1 MDVRRGVA
9 AGLVGLALL
18 AGTTGCSKIGE
29 KVAEEAIEQNSNC
42 EGVDVDIEEG
52 GFSGN
57 CDGQEIDANASG
69 NAELPS
75 DWPTD
80 LAPPEGFAIETSTA
94 TDSPIRSLNVIGS
107 VDGDVTAIYEG
118 IKAQLTEAGYTID
131 ADSLADSGIG
141 PSGTLS
147 ATGPE
152 WTASVVVTEDVS
164 GVLEGNV
171 SVTYTLNAV

>member
-9 AGLVGLALL
+9 ASLVGLALL
-18 AGTTGCSKIGE
+18 AGATGCSKIGE
-29 KVAEEAIEQNSNC
+29 KVAEEAIEGNSNC

-52 GFSGN
+52 GFSGT
-57 CDGQEIDANASG
+57 CDGQDIDANASG
-69 NAELPS
+69 DADLPT
-75 DWPTD
+75 DWPAE
-80 LAPPEGFAIETSTA
+80 LAPPEELQIISA
-94 TDSPIRSLNVIGS
+94 TGTDTPVRNLAVTGSL
-107 VDGDVTAIYEG
+107 DGEVAAIYDG

-131 ADSLADSGIG
+131 ADALSEGPTG
-141 PSGTLS
+141 PSGTLT

-171 SVTYTLNAV
+171 SLTYTLTAI

>member
-57 CDGQEIDANASG
+57 CDGQDIDANASG
-69 NAELPS
+69 NADVP
-75 DWPTD
+75 DGWPAE
-80 LAPPEGFAIETSTA
+80 LAPPEGLRIVTSNA
-94 TDSPIRSLNVIGS
+94 TDTPVRTLNVIGS
-107 VDGDVTAIYEG
+107 LDGDVTAIYEG
-118 IKAQLTEAGYTID
+118 IKTQLTTAGYTID
-131 ADSLADSGIG
+131 SDALSDG
-141 PSGTLS
+141 PTGPVGTLA
-147 ATGPE
+147 ATGAE
-152 WTASVVVTEDVS
+152 YTAAVSVSEVANALD
-164 GVLEGNV
+164 GNV
-171 SVTYTLNAV
+171 TITYTLTAV